1 MGAMWLS
8 NGRQQ
13 LQLLVIVFFTFIAF
27 AAADAAWMPWVRPR
41 PNGLAVLR
49 ALTVCL

>member
-1 MGAMWLS
+1 MGGMWLS

-27 AAADAAWMPWVRPR
+27 AAADAAWMPWVRASATASPR
-41 PNGLAVLR
+41 RLAC
-49 ALTVCL
+49 AN